1 MKWGLNNMNKTL
13 FKWGNKYLVGKTP
26 NQILDR
32 MMEDIFIHETIPA
45 DYMKAVAKRAYI
57 YDFSIIN
64 TESERH
70 FIDSYQIL
78 NLVGNKKKV
87 LDIGSGAGF
96 PAIVCAICSDN
107 IFHLVDSN
115 KKKCLF
121 TTS

>member
-1 MKWGLNNMNKTL
+1 MKWGLNNMNKPL

-70 FIDSYQIL
+70 FIDSLIQHKFLIKIEE
-78 NLVGNKKKV
+78 V
-87 LDIGSGAGF
+87 
-96 PAIVCAICSDN
+96 
-107 IFHLVDSN
+107 H
-115 KKKCLF
+115 
-121 TTS
+121 

>member
-57 YDFSIIN
+57 
-64 TESERH
+64 
-70 FIDSYQIL
+70 
-78 NLVGNKKKV
+78 
-87 LDIGSGAGF
+87 
-96 PAIVCAICSDN
+96 
-107 IFHLVDSN
+107 
-115 KKKCLF
+115 
-121 TTS
+121 